1 MSKPVLVLIAA
12 LARNR
17 VIGIDNRMPW
27 HLPED
32 MKFFRETTRGRP
44 VIMGRKTWES
54 LPDAF
59 RPLPGRLNIVV
70 SRNAGLQATGAT
82 VVGSLPEALAAAG
95 AAEVVFVIGGA
106 ELFRQTLPLADRLL
120 LTEVDQDFD
129 GDAFFPD
136 FDRTAWLEV
145 SREAQVAAS
154 GLPFAFVRY
163 ERR

>member
-1 MSKPVLVLIAA
+1 MTRLALIAA
-12 LARNR
+12 VARNGI
-17 VIGIDNRMPW
+17 IGVANRLPW

-32 MKFFRETTRGRP
+32 MKFFRETTRGQP

-136 FDRTAWLEV
+136 FDRTAWQED

>member
-136 FDRTAWLEV
+136 FDRTAWQED